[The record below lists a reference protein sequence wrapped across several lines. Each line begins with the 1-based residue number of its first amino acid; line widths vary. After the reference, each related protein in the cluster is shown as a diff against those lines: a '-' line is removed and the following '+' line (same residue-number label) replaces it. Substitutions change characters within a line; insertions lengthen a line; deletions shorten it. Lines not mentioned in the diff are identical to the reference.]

1 MEIPLVV
8 GRNKCVIVS
17 SSPYTHVNHMPEM
30 LWARPHCK
38 WHGCEP
44 GEATTPRPAL
54 GLGRASHGRWLHP
67 HHPPP
72 MPPHGPPCISPHP
85 HPTPASI
92 IAVSEWRLGDWG
104 CCMIQEQEK
113 TPRVHPQSWA
123 LMVPSSWSG
132 SSPAMDHNH
141 CAPLVRV
148 GIQPNKGMPQITGR
162 ATVAHFLLL
171 NFYTASV
178 QVWDSWC

>member
-30 LWARPHCK
+30 LWARPHWK

-72 MPPHGPPCISPHP
+72 MPPHGPLCISPHP

-104 CCMIQEQEK
+104 CCMIQEKAKNTQGSPSVLSPHGPFK
-113 TPRVHPQSWA
+113 LVWIITSHGSQPLCPSCSGGHPAQQRHA
-123 LMVPSSWSG
+123 TNNRQG
-132 SSPAMDHNH
+132 H
-141 CAPLVRV
+141 CSTFF
-148 GIQPNKGMPQITGR
+148 IIE
-162 ATVAHFLLL
+162 FLHSLCPGL
-171 NFYTASV
+171 G
-178 QVWDSWC
+178 